1 MEHRVIHLIKIFSK
15 KNSFEL
21 VIGEKEGVCYL
32 KKGCVGDVKE
42 RISEKVKLLDS
53 LRSGES
59 KTSAWAEHER
69 NARVCG

>member
-32 KKGCVGDVKE
+32 KKGCVGEVKE
-42 RISEKVKLLDS
+42 RISEKVKLLAS
-53 LRSGES
+53 F
-59 KTSAWAEHER
+59 
-69 NARVCG
+69 